1 MRTVVKMVKFW
12 FFVTFVILGIFIGI
26 NNRDLVALNFPPFF
40 PSMTMPVFVLTI
52 GSYVIGVLTA
62 SLWFL
67 LDSIPKNLEVRK
79 LRRQVKNLSP
89 DSDNEIKNDPKNFF
103 R

>member
-12 FFVTFVILGIFIGI
+12 FFVIFVVLGIFIGI

-40 PSMTMPVFVLTI
+40 PSMTMPVFILVLGAFI
-52 GSYVIGVLTA
+52 VGAVMA
-62 SLWFL
+62 SVWFL
-67 LDSIPKNLEVRK
+67 VDSIPKNLEVRK
-79 LRRQVKNLSP
+79 LRRQLKNLSP
-89 DSDNEIKNDPKNFF
+89 ESDDDIKNDAKNFF